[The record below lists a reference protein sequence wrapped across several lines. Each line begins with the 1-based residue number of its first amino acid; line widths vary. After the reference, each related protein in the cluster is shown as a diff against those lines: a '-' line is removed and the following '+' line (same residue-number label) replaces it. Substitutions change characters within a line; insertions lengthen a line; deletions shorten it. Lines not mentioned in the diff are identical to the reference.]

1 MSGLATREVID
12 NGQAFTLV
20 DGVMVPQHIA
30 NDRKV
35 DGAPA
40 VVLHRLN
47 ETDIGQ
53 MIQTDN
59 VQKGI
64 LLDPYFRFY
73 DPKRGGV
80 VGPVFNY
87 FAAPQDTCFLDRSG
101 KLATYNEDIHR
112 IANLT
117 DVCGHDGIL
126 LLNDAAI
133 YDVAKN
139 DPTKLASWHMP
150 TLPLVN
156 GCDIDGM
163 KIEEGNIDVHK
174 NNMCAHKRRG
184 AFRNTFAL
192 AADTGTV
199 ARFYWTASEPR
210 GAPWGMAIVRSGP
223 CGVVVVDMAHGYQT
237 CDHQDFLSLS
247 SRPVRA
253 EIRPS

>member
-1 MSGLATREVID
+1 MSGLATGGITD
-12 NGQAFTLV
+12 NGQGYDFFGGGRDHCV
-20 DGVMVPQHIA
+20 IS
-30 NDRKV
+30 
-35 DGAPA
+35 GAPA
-40 VVLHRLN
+40 INLGDLN
-47 ETDIGQ
+47 DTDIGQ
-53 MIQTDN
+53 EIEG
-59 VQKGI
+59 KGI

-253 EIRPS
+253 EIRPW